1 MFITFEG
8 AEGAGKTTQIRLLDT
23 FLRELGYTVINTRE
37 PGGTPI
43 GTAIRE
49 ILLSDKHR
57 DMVNRAELLLFN
69 AARAQIVDT
78 VIKPA
83 LAAKQIV
90 LCDRYADSTLA
101 YQGYGHG
108 MSLDEL
114 RQIIQYATAGLKPD
128 LTILLDVDPKAGL
141 RRKQQ
146 QGEVNRFEEQVLTF
160 HENVRRGFLTLA
172 QEETARWFVIDATL
186 PIAEIAS
193 LIQIAFL
200 AKSASFTIDK

>member
-8 AEGAGKTTQIRLLDT
+8 AEGAGKTTQIRLLDA

-43 GTAIRE
+43 GMAIRE

-57 DMVNRAELLLFN
+57 DMANRAELLLFN
-69 AARAQIVDT
+69 AARAQIVDA
-78 VIKPA
+78 VIRPA
-83 LAAKQIV
+83 LAAKKIV
-90 LCDRYADSTLA
+90 LCDRYADSTIA

-108 MSLDEL
+108 MPLDEL
-114 RQIIQYATAGLKPD
+114 RQIIQYATAGLTPD
-128 LTILLDVDPKAGL
+128 LTILLDVEPRDGL

-160 HENVRRGFLTLA
+160 HERVRRGFLTLA
-172 QEETARWFVIDATL
+172 ANDPARWFVIDATQ
-186 PIAEIAS
+186 PVAEIAS

-200 AKSASFTIDK
+200 AKSAPFTIDK